1 MTVPLTWLL
10 DGIAEVP
17 ANDAQVADL
26 ALDSR
31 EVRAGH
37 LFFALRGRRSHG
49 LEFVAEAAA
58 RGACA
63 VLWEP
68 GPHLEA
74 PVFPQ
79 TLFAAPVEDLHK
91 LVGRIADRFFKRPSS
106 QLSIVGITGTNGKT
120 TCAYLAAQ
128 GARRARGRNGGV
140 LARARSRPRR
150 GRALPFGRLH
160 ESDPR
165 SPRLSPLDAGV
176 RRGQGAPVCRAG
188 LAVRDRQRRRCLR

>member
-58 RGACA
+58 RGVRRALGAGATPRGTGLSANCVRGA
-63 VLWEP
+63 GGGSAQVG
-68 GPHLEA
+68 GPHRRSVLRS
-74 PVFPQ
+74 
-79 TLFAAPVEDLHK
+79 TLFAALDHRHHRYQRQDP
-91 LVGRIADRFFKRPSS
+91 
-106 QLSIVGITGTNGKT
+106 LSVPR
-120 TCAYLAAQ
+120 
-128 GARRARGRNGGV
+128 GAVPRASRAHGGLRWYHWLGPGGRARHDQ
-140 LARARSRPRR
+140 PY
-150 GRALPFGRLH
+150 
-160 ESDPR
+160 
-165 SPRLSPLDAGV
+165 
-176 RRGQGAPVCRAG
+176 
-188 LAVRDRQRRRCLR
+188 